1 METWM
6 YIAIAGGAILL
17 LALLFF
23 IAKRLKKRKKAKAV
37 KVVNKEVKQQ
47 AKVEEPKDDG
57 IIYDEDAS
65 VDLSKVKKTEDK
77 QEEPNTFMQEDYD
90 YEEDLDEMEEQRYRE
105 FMERHMRG
113 NQKSQKKEVDDFEK
127 FRNEYC
133 YSKMLTDKQLTTE
146 IIAGLPEDIRSV
158 VFNETFKK
166 INLDD
171 IDIKL

>member
-6 YIAIAGGAILL
+6 YIAIAGGVLFLL
-17 LALLFF
+17 VVFL
-23 IAKRLKKRKKAKAV
+23 IAKRLKKRKKAKPMVKAV
-37 KVVNKEVKQQ
+37 KKEEKS
-47 AKVEEPKDDG
+47 AEKEETFKDDG
-57 IIYDEDAS
+57 IIYDEHAG
-65 VDLSKVKKTEDK
+65 VDLSKIKGS
-77 QEEPNTFMQEDYD
+77 QEKNENVNSYIQEDYNYD
-90 YEEDLDEMEEQRYRE
+90 DDLDAMEEQRYRE
-105 FMERHMRG
+105 FMERHLH
-113 NQKSQKKEVDDFEK
+113 NKKSSKKDVDDFEK